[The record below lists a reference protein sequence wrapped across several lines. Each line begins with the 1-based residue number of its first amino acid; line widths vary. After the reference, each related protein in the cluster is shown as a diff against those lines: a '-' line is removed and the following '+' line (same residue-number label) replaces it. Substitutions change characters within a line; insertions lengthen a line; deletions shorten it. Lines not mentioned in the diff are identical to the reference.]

1 MCVSCARDCDSSYLY
16 ATATRNHTGAIDPF
30 LAGVSYDPIASE
42 GSSFGVEGMRG
53 KDQETCVEAFGSP
66 GCSQMPRTTKHR
78 RKNRGMPPPAT
89 FDIDTLPS
97 SSNLTALEAAAV
109 IRRTPGALEQW
120 RRDPNHPLKWRY
132 VDGRPLYRVDA
143 VREYL
148 AGCNKTTKPPQPH
161 NARGDGR
168 AARP

>member
-1 MCVSCARDCDSSYLY
+1 MPEKEEELRTELFGPADSSKTPR
-16 ATATRNHTGAIDPF
+16 ATKRP
-30 LAGVSYDPIASE
+30 
-42 GSSFGVEGMRG
+42 
-53 KDQETCVEAFGSP
+53 
-66 GCSQMPRTTKHR
+66 

-89 FDIDTLPS
+89 FDFDTLPN

-143 VREYL
+143 VRDYL
-148 AGCNKTTKPPQPH
+148 AKCDKTTKIPQPH
-161 NARGDGR
+161 NAHANARGV
-168 AARP
+168 RP

>member
-1 MCVSCARDCDSSYLY
+1 MPGNDEK
-16 ATATRNHTGAIDPF
+16 TRI
-30 LAGVSYDPIASE
+30 
-42 GSSFGVEGMRG
+42 
-53 KDQETCVEAFGSP
+53 EAFASP
-66 GCSQMPRTTKHR
+66 GCKMPRVTKR
-78 RKNRGMPPPAT
+78 GRKNRGVPPPAT
-89 FDIDTLPS
+89 FDIDMLPG

-148 AGCNKTTKPPQPH
+148 AKCGDKTTKPSQSH
-161 NARGDGR
+161 NAHGGDR

>member
-1 MCVSCARDCDSSYLY
+1 MPEKEEETRTELFGPADSS
-16 ATATRNHTGAIDPF
+16 
-30 LAGVSYDPIASE
+30 
-42 GSSFGVEGMRG
+42 
-53 KDQETCVEAFGSP
+53 ETPRAAKSP
-66 GCSQMPRTTKHR
+66 

-89 FDIDTLPS
+89 FDFDALPN

-143 VREYL
+143 VRDYL
-148 AGCNKTTKPPQPH
+148 AKCDKTTRRPQPH
-161 NARGDGR
+161 NGHGDGR
-168 AARP
+168 GARP

>member
-1 MCVSCARDCDSSYLY
+1 MPGNDEE
-16 ATATRNHTGAIDPF
+16 TRI
-30 LAGVSYDPIASE
+30 
-42 GSSFGVEGMRG
+42 
-53 KDQETCVEAFGSP
+53 ETFASP
-66 GCSQMPRTTKHR
+66 GCSNVPRATKR
-78 RKNRGMPPPAT
+78 GRKNRGVPPPAT
-89 FDIDTLPS
+89 FDIDTLPG
-97 SSNLTALEAAAV
+97 SSNLTVLEAAAI

-143 VREYL
+143 VRDYL
-148 AGCNKTTKPPQPH
+148 ASRDKATKPSQSH